1 MSWMCY
7 HSLCMLIC
15 IYIDLYLNLC
25 AFIKFRYMLYYHL
38 FFYGQVLQNLI
49 EMGFDEKDALEAL
62 RISRNNQNDAVSVF
76 NQSWMWCWP
85 QAIWECFFKIMSL
98 KQSKGELILNPWHWH
113 LKVLGHIDTQIIV
126 PHPWYM

>member
-1 MSWMCY
+1 
-7 HSLCMLIC
+7 MLPFSVHAYMHLP
-15 IYIDLYLNLC
+15 YIDLYLNLC

-76 NQSWMWCWP
+76 NQSWM
-85 QAIWECFFKIMSL
+85 
-98 KQSKGELILNPWHWH
+98 
-113 LKVLGHIDTQIIV
+113 
-126 PHPWYM
+126 

>member
-1 MSWMCY
+1 MCY
-7 HSLCMLIC
+7 YSLCMLIC

-76 NQSWMWCWP
+76 TGNQSWM
-85 QAIWECFFKIMSL
+85 
-98 KQSKGELILNPWHWH
+98 
-113 LKVLGHIDTQIIV
+113 
-126 PHPWYM
+126 